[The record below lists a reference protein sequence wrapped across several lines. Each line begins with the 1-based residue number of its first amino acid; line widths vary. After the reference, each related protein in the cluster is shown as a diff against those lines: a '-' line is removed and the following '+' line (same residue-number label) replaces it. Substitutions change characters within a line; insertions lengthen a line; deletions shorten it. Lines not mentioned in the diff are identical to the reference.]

1 MYITTINSSIN
12 EQALSLSILPPTP
25 NTTIKETVSTQ
36 NETAKATPGSQK
48 RTHLLSDKMFDK
60 DLCLWCLGPD
70 ENIKK
75 KKTNCRPFYRLEQ
88 KKSWRHICACTPF

>member
-1 MYITTINSSIN
+1 M
-12 EQALSLSILPPTP
+12 SILPPTS
-25 NTTIKETVSTQ
+25 NTTIKETLVSTQ

-48 RTHLLSDKMFDK
+48 RTDLLSDKMFDK

-75 KKTNCRPFYRLEQ
+75 KRKPIAVLFIDLN
-88 KKSWRHICACTPF
+88 KKSHGDIFVHALLFEKIKKCEKEF